1 MTGPTPRGG
10 VGAGWGQVSESP
22 GKVLQMINAL
32 LRNSHIQSCIFSVV
46 YPSLQGREGRG
57 EGRGEGN
64 KRGAQF
70 ENSSQRILKE
80 ASLPLVDDH
89 SLRSI
94 GQIPLRLAIRVIIR
108 TVPFHPAAAPG

>member
-1 MTGPTPRGG
+1 MG
-10 VGAGWGQVSESP
+10 VGWGQVSESP

-57 EGRGEGN
+57 EGN

-80 ASLPLVDDH
+80 ASLPLVNDH

-108 TVPFHPAAAPG
+108 TVTFHPAAAPG